1 VQLDFVLGKD
11 GYEMVRGEPVPDITE
26 GPTYFHQDMLDA
38 IIREGN
44 RRYFVAPD
52 RSGRWHEVLELNPG
66 RPKRIYQDTTAG
78 SGTLKNPGNF
88 LEGVVMAALNPD
100 YTIIKRTR
108 LNNFPSSRQP
118 WSERNRQMRT
128 GRTTLGMGTDQDP
141 YRSQDSTKYVAEFL
155 DNNNILPTFIYEDQE
170 SHRLGVALR
179 AELGA
184 DTIEGTVCNG
194 PDGLYPEPH
203 FTRDDT
209 IADLKSR
216 ISRRKIGEGEPGE
229 LTPYNLKRLKELS
242 PTIYSGIRNYYH
254 IPPLYNVRFIP
265 DEIALI
271 QDWWGRR
278 KHNDL
283 DNPDDHAVIH
293 DTRAGLR
300 QQNSPITYRFNVEDP
315 EQLEDQIAMCHAFG
329 NLLLNGDPSKEEQP
343 GIPKEEQTSERTI
356 RFVVGIGSRTANA
369 DAPVQHVQRTRS
381 VLHNR
386 PDDTNPRRLIAV
398 PGGALTF
405 SQIVSLPAVKAA

>member
-1 VQLDFVLGKD
+1 MSTAEMVQLDFVLGKD

-242 PTIYSGIRNYYH
+242 
-254 IPPLYNVRFIP
+254 
-265 DEIALI
+265 
-271 QDWWGRR
+271 
-278 KHNDL
+278 
-283 DNPDDHAVIH
+283 
-293 DTRAGLR
+293 
-300 QQNSPITYRFNVEDP
+300 
-315 EQLEDQIAMCHAFG
+315 FG